1 MNQSFSDRSSK
12 FFNEESVKFLLFFF
26 FFPLSGNSSPVCI
39 MIIPINMHNVFSHL
53 LY

>member
-12 FFNEESVKFLLFFF
+12 FFNEESVKFLFI

-39 MIIPINMHNVFSHL
+39 MNIPINMHNVFSHL